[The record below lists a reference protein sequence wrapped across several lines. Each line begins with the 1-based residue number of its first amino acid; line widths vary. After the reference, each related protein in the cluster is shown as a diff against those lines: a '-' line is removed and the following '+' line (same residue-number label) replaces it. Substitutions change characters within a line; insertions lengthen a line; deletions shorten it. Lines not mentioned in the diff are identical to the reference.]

1 MWQNFTSQ
9 IGNFTNLNNQ
19 MVGMMVGAF
28 GAGLITIII
37 VLSVISLIL
46 KGFALWR
53 AARKSQK
60 EWFIVL
66 LVVNTLGILEIIYLL
81 TAGKDKK

>member
-1 MWQNFTSQ
+1 MWQNFSSQ

-19 MVGMMVGAF
+19 MVGMMIGAF
-28 GAGLITIII
+28 GTGLITLII

-53 AARKSQK
+53 AARKTQK
-60 EWFIVL
+60 VWFVVMLI
-66 LVVNTLGILEIIYLL
+66 VNTLGILEIIYLL
-81 TAGKDKK
+81 TAGKEKK

>member
-1 MWQNFTSQ
+1 MWQNFSSQ

-19 MVGMMVGAF
+19 MVGMMIGAF
-28 GAGLITIII
+28 GTGLITIII

-53 AARKSQK
+53 AARKIQK
-60 EWFIVL
+60 VWFVVMLI
-66 LVVNTLGILEIIYLL
+66 VNTFGVLEVIYLL